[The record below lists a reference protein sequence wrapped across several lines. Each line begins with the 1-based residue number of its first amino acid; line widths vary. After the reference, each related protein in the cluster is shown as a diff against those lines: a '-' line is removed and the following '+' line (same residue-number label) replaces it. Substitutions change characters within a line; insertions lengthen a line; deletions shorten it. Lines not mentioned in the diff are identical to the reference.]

1 VRGGAALTGGSR
13 DRNGLGHGSRLIVLY
28 WGTVFASGM
37 KRPKHRRKRLRLKQV
52 VQLALFALGFLI
64 LSLAGIYL
72 GVNYKH

>member
-1 VRGGAALTGGSR
+1 
-13 DRNGLGHGSRLIVLY
+13 
-28 WGTVFASGM
+28 M